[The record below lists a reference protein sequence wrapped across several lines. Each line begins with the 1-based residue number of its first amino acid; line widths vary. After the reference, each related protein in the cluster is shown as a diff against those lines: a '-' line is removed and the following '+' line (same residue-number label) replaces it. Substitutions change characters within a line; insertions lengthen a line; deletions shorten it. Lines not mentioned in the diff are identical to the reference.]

1 MELDIAFLARV
12 AGDHAAERHYT
23 KAANARRLAINS
35 ILWNEEM
42 GQWFDYWLPLNDSEV
57 QSVDMQK
64 AVYDFG
70 SGRLNLESY
79 ASNFVPL
86 WCGMLPPG
94 DAKGDKVLRALS
106 NSGLLHPGGIAT
118 SVRETGQQWFV
129 PVLNILNDYIPG
141 KERNSFE
148 VSHRQKKFNPMPEK
162 NE

>member
-1 MELDIAFLARV
+1 MCA
-12 AGDHAAERHYT
+12 
-23 KAANARRLAINS
+23 
-35 ILWNEEM
+35 
-42 GQWFDYWLPLNDSEV
+42 
-57 QSVDMQK
+57 
-64 AVYDFG
+64 
-70 SGRLNLESY
+70 
-79 ASNFVPL
+79 
-86 WCGMLPPG
+86 G
-94 DAKGDKVLRALS
+94 DAKGEKVLRALS